1 MYDNNIS
8 TFICVSE
15 CGSLLKAAEK
25 LYLSPN
31 AVKKRIDR
39 LEESIGACLFSRS
52 AKGMTLTPAGKSFY
66 FDCKRLEEE
75 MNLALERARN
85 IELKENGVIHLGMMD
100 TFSDEFILSDWFNAR
115 NIEIKESGIIRL
127 GMMDTFSD
135 EFILSSWFDAREK
148 LKENKIS
155 LAFYGLQPG
164 NISEMLAGI
173 GKSIDGA
180 VDIADEKLAKKY
192 GIEVTK
198 ISETKLCFAIPPA
211 HPLFGKDGITAK
223 DFAGEKII
231 VLQKGRIPLWDSL
244 MESAFSEYP
253 QLKPEYTDT
262 CGVKTFNYAETE
274 RKIIITTTYAKN
286 LYPYFR
292 YVPIGEKYIVPFG
305 IYHSEKPPEAIE
317 SFLNVLKR

>member
-1 MYDNNIS
+1 M
-8 TFICVSE
+8 
-15 CGSLLKAAEK
+15 
-25 LYLSPN
+25 
-31 AVKKRIDR
+31 
-39 LEESIGACLFSRS
+39 
-52 AKGMTLTPAGKSFY
+52 
-66 FDCKRLEEE
+66 
-75 MNLALERARN
+75 
-85 IELKENGVIHLGMMD
+85 
-100 TFSDEFILSDWFNAR
+100 
-115 NIEIKESGIIRL
+115 
-127 GMMDTFSD
+127 
-135 EFILSSWFDAREK
+135 
-148 LKENKIS
+148 
-155 LAFYGLQPG
+155 QPG

-274 RKIIITTTYAKN
+274 RKIIVTPEYAQTIN
-286 LYPYFR
+286 PYFR
-292 YVPIGEKYIVPFG
+292 YFSLGQKYTVPFG
-305 IYHSEKPPEAIE
+305 IYHSENATEAVKK
-317 SFLNVLKR
+317 FLEILQNPK